1 MMQKKSFIF
10 IKKRF
15 LLLIFFLSIQTSVF
29 AFENEIIVK
38 VDNKIIT
45 KIDIKNE
52 AKYLSSLN
60 PNLKNL
66 KENDL
71 FQIAKS
77 SLIREKIKEI
87 EISNIDNIIINQD
100 YLNNIISSIYK
111 NIGLTNK
118 NEFLNY
124 LKIQNIDIEEIE
136 KKISKEAIW
145 NQLIYK
151 KYKKKVKID
160 ENKIKKEIENN
171 KQFANSYLLYEI
183 TFNTE
188 KKDDL
193 QIIFEKIKKS
203 IEINGFENT
212 ASIFSIS
219 DTSKVGGKLGWINE
233 NSISKKIVEEIKNL
247 NDGEYTNPIQIPGG
261 FLVLSVKE
269 KKTLEQETDVEAEF
283 LLKVKALTN
292 QQLNQYSNIYFNKI
306 KKNIKIYEK

>member
-87 EISNIDNIIINQD
+87 EISKMDNIIINQD

-171 KQFANSYLLYEI
+171 KQFTNSYLLYEI

>member
-87 EISNIDNIIINQD
+87 EISKLDNININQD

-111 NIGLTNK
+111 NIGLTNI
-118 NEFLNY
+118 NEFMNY

-171 KQFANSYLLYEI
+171 KQFTNSYLLYEI

-269 KKTLEQETDVEAEF
+269 KKTLEQETDIEAEF
-283 LLKVKALTN
+283 SLKVKALTN

>member
-87 EISNIDNIIINQD
+87 EISKIDNININQD

-171 KQFANSYLLYEI
+171 KQFTNSYLLYEI

-269 KKTLEQETDVEAEF
+269 KKTLEQETDIEAEF
-283 LLKVKALTN
+283 SLKVKALTN

>member
-1 MMQKKSFIF
+1 MQKKSFIF

-15 LLLIFFLSIQTSVF
+15 LLLIFFLLVQTNVF

-66 KENDL
+66 NESDL

-87 EISNIDNIIINQD
+87 EISKMDNIIINED

-118 NEFLNY
+118 EEFLNY
-124 LKIQNIDIEEIE
+124 LKVQNIDIEEIE

-145 NQLIYK
+145 NQLILN
-151 KYKKKVKID
+151 KYKKKLKID
-160 ENKIKKEIENN
+160 EKKIKKEIENN

-183 TFNTE
+183 VFNTE
-188 KKDDL
+188 KKDEF

-203 IEINGFENT
+203 IEVNGFENT
-212 ASIFSIS
+212 ASIFSFS
-219 DTSKVGGKLGWINE
+219 DTSKIGGKLGWINE
-233 NSISKKIVEEIKNL
+233 SSISKKIVEEIKNL
-247 NDGEYTNPIQIPGG
+247 NNGEYTNPIQIPGG
-261 FLVLSVKE
+261 FLILTVKE
-269 KKTLEQETDVEAEF
+269 KKTIEQKTDVEAEF
-283 LLKVKALTN
+283 LLKIRALRN

-306 KKNIKIYEK
+306 KKDITIYEK

>member
-1 MMQKKSFIF
+1 MVQKKSFIF
-10 IKKRF
+10 TKKRF
-15 LLLIFFLSIQTSVF
+15 LLLIFFLLVQTSIF

-60 PNLKNL
+60 PNLKDL

-87 EISNIDNIIINQD
+87 EISKMDNIIINQD
-100 YLNNIISSIYK
+100 YLNNIISSIYQ
-111 NIGLTNK
+111 NIGFTNK

-219 DTSKVGGKLGWINE
+219 DTSKIGGKLGWINE

>member
-1 MMQKKSFIF
+1 MQKKSFKF

-15 LLLIFFLSIQTSVF
+15 LLLFFFLLVHTSVI

-38 VDNKIIT
+38 IDNKIIT
-45 KIDIKNE
+45 KIDINNE
-52 AKYLSSLN
+52 VKYLRSLN

-66 KENDL
+66 SKNDL
-71 FQIAKS
+71 FRIAKS

-87 EISNIDNIIINQD
+87 EISKIDNININQD

-269 KKTLEQETDVEAEF
+269 KKTLEQETDIEAEF
-283 LLKVKALTN
+283 SLKVKALTN

>member
-87 EISNIDNIIINQD
+87 EISKIDNININQD

-171 KQFANSYLLYEI
+171 KQFTNSYLLYEI

-203 IEINGFENT
+203 IAINGFENT

>member
-1 MMQKKSFIF
+1 M
-10 IKKRF
+10 
-15 LLLIFFLSIQTSVF
+15 
-29 AFENEIIVK
+29 
-38 VDNKIIT
+38 
-45 KIDIKNE
+45 
-52 AKYLSSLN
+52 
-60 PNLKNL
+60 
-66 KENDL
+66 
-71 FQIAKS
+71 
-77 SLIREKIKEI
+77 
-87 EISNIDNIIINQD
+87 
-100 YLNNIISSIYK
+100 
-111 NIGLTNK
+111 
-118 NEFLNY
+118 
-124 LKIQNIDIEEIE
+124 
-136 KKISKEAIW
+136 
-145 NQLIYK
+145 
-151 KYKKKVKID
+151 
-160 ENKIKKEIENN
+160 
-171 KQFANSYLLYEI
+171 LYEI

-188 KKDDL
+188 KKDEF

>member
-87 EISNIDNIIINQD
+87 EISKMDNIIINQD

-111 NIGLTNK
+111 NIGLTNI
-118 NEFLNY
+118 NEFMNY
-124 LKIQNIDIEEIE
+124 LKTQNIDIEEIE

-160 ENKIKKEIENN
+160 ENKIKNEIENN

-203 IEINGFENT
+203 IEVNGFENT

>member
-60 PNLKNL
+60 PNLKDL

-87 EISNIDNIIINQD
+87 EISKIDNININQD

-171 KQFANSYLLYEI
+171 KQFANS
-183 TFNTE
+183 
-188 KKDDL
+188 
-193 QIIFEKIKKS
+193 
-203 IEINGFENT
+203 
-212 ASIFSIS
+212 
-219 DTSKVGGKLGWINE
+219 
-233 NSISKKIVEEIKNL
+233 
-247 NDGEYTNPIQIPGG
+247 
-261 FLVLSVKE
+261 
-269 KKTLEQETDVEAEF
+269 
-283 LLKVKALTN
+283 
-292 QQLNQYSNIYFNKI
+292 
-306 KKNIKIYEK
+306 

>member
-87 EISNIDNIIINQD
+87 EISKIDNININQD

-111 NIGLTNK
+111 NIGLTNI
-118 NEFLNY
+118 NEFMNY
-124 LKIQNIDIEEIE
+124 LKTQNIDIEEIE

-160 ENKIKKEIENN
+160 ENKIKNEIENN

-203 IEINGFENT
+203 IEVNGFENT

>member
-1 MMQKKSFIF
+1 M
-10 IKKRF
+10 
-15 LLLIFFLSIQTSVF
+15 
-29 AFENEIIVK
+29 
-38 VDNKIIT
+38 
-45 KIDIKNE
+45 
-52 AKYLSSLN
+52 
-60 PNLKNL
+60 
-66 KENDL
+66 
-71 FQIAKS
+71 
-77 SLIREKIKEI
+77 
-87 EISNIDNIIINQD
+87 
-100 YLNNIISSIYK
+100 
-111 NIGLTNK
+111 
-118 NEFLNY
+118 
-124 LKIQNIDIEEIE
+124 
-136 KKISKEAIW
+136 
-145 NQLIYK
+145 
-151 KYKKKVKID
+151 
-160 ENKIKKEIENN
+160 
-171 KQFANSYLLYEI
+171 LYEI

>member
-15 LLLIFFLSIQTSVF
+15 LLLIFFLLVQTSIF

-77 SLIREKIKEI
+77 YLIREKIKEI
-87 EISNIDNIIINQD
+87 EISKLDNININQD

>member
-1 MMQKKSFIF
+1 MVQKKSFIF
-10 IKKRF
+10 TKKRF
-15 LLLIFFLSIQTSVF
+15 LLLIFFLLVQTSIF

-60 PNLKNL
+60 PNLKDL

-87 EISNIDNIIINQD
+87 EISKMDNIIINQD
-100 YLNNIISSIYK
+100 YLNNIISSIYQ
-111 NIGLTNK
+111 NIGFTNK

-136 KKISKEAIW
+136 KKISKEAVW

-151 KYKKKVKID
+151 KYIKKVKID
-160 ENKIKKEIENN
+160 ENKIKREIENN
-171 KQFANSYLLYEI
+171 KQFVNSYLLYEI

>member
-87 EISNIDNIIINQD
+87 EISKMDNIIINQD

-111 NIGLTNK
+111 NIGLTN
-118 NEFLNY
+118 NEEFLNY

-160 ENKIKKEIENN
+160 ENKIKNEIENN

-203 IEINGFENT
+203 IEVNGFENT